1 MALIYSPEP
10 HSHFS
15 LHLGPKIPTEL
26 VVIDFLSLIMLETDP
41 CCNSNL
47 GLAGARSTW
56 ANKENDSD
64 HQSSLASL
72 TSID

>member
-15 LHLGPKIPTEL
+15 LHLGPKIRTEL

-41 CCNSNL
+41 CCNSDL

>member
-15 LHLGPKIPTEL
+15 LHLGPKIPAEL
-26 VVIDFLSLIMLETDP
+26 VVSDFLSLIMLETDP
-41 CCNSNL
+41 FCNSDL

-56 ANKENDSD
+56 TNKDNDSD
-64 HQSSLASL
+64 RQSSLESL
-72 TSID
+72 TSI

>member
-15 LHLGPKIPTEL
+15 LHLGPKLPAEL
-26 VVIDFLSLIMLETDP
+26 VVSDFLSLIMLETDP
-41 CCNSNL
+41 CCSSEL

-56 ANKENDSD
+56 ANKDNDSD
-64 HQSSLASL
+64 HQSSLESL
-72 TSID
+72 TSI

>member
-41 CCNSNL
+41 CCNSDL